1 MATDIFRISPE
12 SFRTFFL
19 RKEDGEIILAEDGR
33 RLIVKQIIPDDVIAV
48 RVYEY
53 EKQQNENK
61 REIQLIDRT
70 YRNQIV
76 QEFKGSLR
84 Q

>member
-1 MATDIFRISPE
+1 MATEIFRISPE
-12 SFRTFFL
+12 SFRTFVL
-19 RKEDGEIILAEDGR
+19 RKEDGEIILSEDGR
-33 RLIVKQIIPDDVIAV
+33 RIVVKQIIPDDVIAV
-48 RVYEY
+48 RIYEY

-84 Q
+84 

>member
-1 MATDIFRISPE
+1 MATELYRISPE

-19 RKEDGEIILAEDGR
+19 RGENGEILLTEDGR
-33 RLIVKQIIPDDVIAV
+33 RIIVSQVIPNDVVPV

-61 REIQLIDRT
+61 RDIKLIDRT

-84 Q
+84 

>member
-1 MATDIFRISPE
+1 MATELYRISPE

-19 RKEDGEIILAEDGR
+19 RGENGEILLTEDGR
-33 RLIVKQIIPDDVIAV
+33 RIIVSQVIPNDVVPV
-48 RVYEY
+48 RIYEY

-61 REIQLIDRT
+61 RDIKLIDRA

-84 Q
+84 